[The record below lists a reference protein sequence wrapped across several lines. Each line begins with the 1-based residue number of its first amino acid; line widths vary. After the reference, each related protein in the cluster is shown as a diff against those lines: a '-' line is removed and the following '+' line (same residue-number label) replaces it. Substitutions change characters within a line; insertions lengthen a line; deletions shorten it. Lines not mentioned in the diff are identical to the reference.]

1 MVSSINFCSHQSFQH
16 NSPFLLDLSWQSSL
30 SSSAV
35 GAVLEVR
42 DAVRASNTASRA
54 KSAAY
59 IAADRAKKAYESCDH
74 SSSMEK
80 VQSAQLEASNAQSH
94 AIHATV
100 VEYEA
105 NLAKKRS
112 AVSFAQDVQSWN
124 IHRKK
129 ELLRTCVQA
138 AKSQQEACRKAADA
152 LEGIRDGLI
161 DSSGYSFAEAE
172 VTPWSEMKFTSASH
186 LRLPSTDQLNV
197 NRQVTAST
205 SILQTQVGTSNAD
218 DFTRSN
224 SSSLNERPPS
234 TDQLNVNRQV
244 TASTSILQTQV
255 GTSNADDFTRSNSS
269 SLNERPPSTDQ
280 LNVNSQVTTTTAILQ
295 TQVGTS
301 NADDFTRSNSSSLND
316 WNTRT
321 QVFNDNDVI
330 GASNSIASDSDGF
343 NLLKDTIP
351 SSDNF
356 APQLSLLDEDYFSWS
371 HHEQSI
377 IAGDDNSDNDETEP
391 NNVNKYSYQS
401 QHDPTSDIVPT
412 IDTMTTSMQ
421 NLIDGLLLWGGEDVQ
436 GNDDEEHEAEDTI
449 NNRSSGSDA
458 HFDDLLG

>member
-1 MVSSINFCSHQSFQH
+1 MLFIFLFTLVSPPVSI
-16 NSPFLLDLSWQSSL
+16 DLSWQSSL

-80 VQSAQLEASNAQSH
+80 AQSALLEASNAQSH
-94 AIHATV
+94 AIHSTV

-138 AKSQQEACRKAADA
+138 TKSQQQACRKAADA

-172 VTPWSEMKFTSASH
+172 VTPWSEMKFTSAAHS
-186 LRLPSTDQLNV
+186 RPPSTDQLNV
-197 NRQVTAST
+197 DRQVTATT
-205 SILQTQVGTSNAD
+205 SIQQTQLGTYNAD
-218 DFTRSN
+218 DFTGSN
-224 SSSLNERPPS
+224 SSSLNERPPC
-234 TDQLNVNRQV
+234 
-244 TASTSILQTQV
+244 
-255 GTSNADDFTRSNSS
+255 
-269 SLNERPPSTDQ
+269 TDQ

-301 NADDFTRSNSSSLND
+301 NADDFTRNNSGSLND
-316 WNTRT
+316 WDTRK
-321 QVFNDNDVI
+321 QVFNDNDI
-330 GASNSIASDSDGF
+330 YRLHRTTLLLNYHSLTRITSHGATMI
-343 NLLKDTIP
+343 NLLLLVTIIQTMMKLKHIMSTCILLSVSVMIQP
-351 SSDNF
+351 LILY
-356 APQLSLLDEDYFSWS
+356 QLWIL
-371 HHEQSI
+371 
-377 IAGDDNSDNDETEP
+377 
-391 NNVNKYSYQS
+391 
-401 QHDPTSDIVPT
+401 
-412 IDTMTTSMQ
+412 
-421 NLIDGLLLWGGEDVQ
+421 
-436 GNDDEEHEAEDTI
+436 
-449 NNRSSGSDA
+449 
-458 HFDDLLG
+458 

>member
-1 MVSSINFCSHQSFQH
+1 MVSSINFCLHQSFQH

-30 SSSAV
+30 SRSAV

-186 LRLPSTDQLNV
+186 SRLPSTDQLNAD
-197 NRQVTAST
+197 RQVTAST
-205 SILQTQVGTSNAD
+205 A
-218 DFTRSN
+218 
-224 SSSLNERPPS
+224 
-234 TDQLNVNRQV
+234 
-244 TASTSILQTQV
+244 ILQTQV

-301 NADDFTRSNSSSLND
+301 NADDFTRSNSSCLND

-391 NNVNKYSYQS
+391 NNVNEYSYQS
-401 QHDPTSDIVPT
+401 QHDSTSDIVPT

-436 GNDDEEHEAEDTI
+436 GNDDEVHEAEDTI
-449 NNRSSGSDA
+449 KNRSSGSDA

>member
-1 MVSSINFCSHQSFQH
+1 M
-16 NSPFLLDLSWQSSL
+16 
-30 SSSAV
+30 
-35 GAVLEVR
+35 LEVR

-129 ELLRTCVQA
+129 ELLRTCLQA
-138 AKSQQEACRKAADA
+138 AKSQQQACRKAADA
-152 LEGIRDGLI
+152 LEGVRDGLI

-172 VTPWSEMKFTSASH
+172 VTPWSEMKFTSEAHS
-186 LRLPSTDQLNV
+186 RPPNTDH
-197 NRQVTAST
+197 NRIRQGTTTTA
-205 SILQTQVGTSNAD
+205 LGTSNSD
-218 DFTRSN
+218 DFTQSS
-224 SSSLNERPPS
+224 SSSLIEKPPS
-234 TDQLNVNRQV
+234 TDQLNVNKQV
-244 TASTSILQTQV
+244 TS
-255 GTSNADDFTRSNSS
+255 
-269 SLNERPPSTDQ
+269 
-280 LNVNSQVTTTTAILQ
+280 TTTAILQ
-295 TQVGTS
+295 TRLGSS
-301 NADDFTRSNSSSLND
+301 NADDLTRSNSSSLND
-316 WNTRT
+316 WNTRK
-321 QVFNDNDVI
+321 QVDNVVT

-343 NLLKDTIP
+343 NLLKDAIQT

-377 IAGDDNSDNDETEP
+377 IAGDDNQDNDEPEP
-391 NNVNKYSYQS
+391 NIVNEYPFQS
-401 QHDPTSDIVPT
+401 QYDSTSDIAPT

-421 NLIDGLLLWGGEDVQ
+421 NLIDGLLLWGGEDGQ
-436 GNDDEEHEAEDTI
+436 GNDDEVI
-449 NNRSSGSDA
+449 GSSRSEA

>member
-186 LRLPSTDQLNV
+186 SRLPSTDQLNAD
-197 NRQVTAST
+197 RQVTAS
-205 SILQTQVGTSNAD
+205 
-218 DFTRSN
+218 
-224 SSSLNERPPS
+224 
-234 TDQLNVNRQV
+234 
-244 TASTSILQTQV
+244 
-255 GTSNADDFTRSNSS
+255 
-269 SLNERPPSTDQ
+269 
-280 LNVNSQVTTTTAILQ
+280 TAILQ

-316 WNTRT
+316 WNTRR

-391 NNVNKYSYQS
+391 NNVNENSYQS
-401 QHDPTSDIVPT
+401 QHDSTSDIVPT

-436 GNDDEEHEAEDTI
+436 GNDDEVHEAEETI

>member
-234 TDQLNVNRQV
+234 TDQLNVN
-244 TASTSILQTQV
+244 
-255 GTSNADDFTRSNSS
+255 
-269 SLNERPPSTDQ
+269 
-280 LNVNSQVTTTTAILQ
+280 SQVTTTTAILQ

>member
-224 SSSLNERPPS
+224 SSSLN
-234 TDQLNVNRQV
+234 
-244 TASTSILQTQV
+244 
-255 GTSNADDFTRSNSS
+255 
-269 SLNERPPSTDQ
+269 
-280 LNVNSQVTTTTAILQ
+280 
-295 TQVGTS
+295 
-301 NADDFTRSNSSSLND
+301 D

-356 APQLSLLDEDYFSWS
+356 APQLSLLDEDYFSLS

>member
-1 MVSSINFCSHQSFQH
+1 M
-16 NSPFLLDLSWQSSL
+16 
-30 SSSAV
+30 
-35 GAVLEVR
+35 LEVR

-129 ELLRTCVQA
+129 ELLRTCLQA
-138 AKSQQEACRKAADA
+138 AKSQQQACRKAADA
-152 LEGIRDGLI
+152 LEGVRDGLI

-172 VTPWSEMKFTSASH
+172 VTPWSEMKFTSEAHS
-186 LRLPSTDQLNV
+186 RPPSTDHNMI
-197 NRQVTAST
+197 RQGTTTTA
-205 SILQTQVGTSNAD
+205 LGTSNSD
-218 DFTRSN
+218 DFTQSS
-224 SSSLNERPPS
+224 SSSLIEKPPS
-234 TDQLNVNRQV
+234 TDQLNVNKQV
-244 TASTSILQTQV
+244 TS
-255 GTSNADDFTRSNSS
+255 
-269 SLNERPPSTDQ
+269 
-280 LNVNSQVTTTTAILQ
+280 TTTAILQ
-295 TQVGTS
+295 TRLGSS
-301 NADDFTRSNSSSLND
+301 NADDLTRSNSSSLND
-316 WNTRT
+316 WNTRK
-321 QVFNDNDVI
+321 QVDNDVT

-343 NLLKDTIP
+343 NLLKDAIQT

-377 IAGDDNSDNDETEP
+377 IAGDDNQDNDEPEP
-391 NNVNKYSYQS
+391 NIVNEYPFQS
-401 QHDPTSDIVPT
+401 QYDSTSDIAPT

-421 NLIDGLLLWGGEDVQ
+421 NLIDGLLLWGGEDGQ
-436 GNDDEEHEAEDTI
+436 GNDDEVI
-449 NNRSSGSDA
+449 GSSRSEA

>member
-30 SSSAV
+30 SRSAV

-186 LRLPSTDQLNV
+186 SRLPSTDQLNAD
-197 NRQVTAST
+197 RQVTAST

-224 SSSLNERPPS
+224 SSC
-234 TDQLNVNRQV
+234 
-244 TASTSILQTQV
+244 
-255 GTSNADDFTRSNSS
+255 
-269 SLNERPPSTDQ
+269 
-280 LNVNSQVTTTTAILQ
+280 
-295 TQVGTS
+295 
-301 NADDFTRSNSSSLND
+301 LND
-316 WNTRT
+316 WNTRR

-391 NNVNKYSYQS
+391 NNVNEYSYQS
-401 QHDPTSDIVPT
+401 QHDSTSDIVPT

-421 NLIDGLLLWGGEDVQ
+421 NLIDGLLLWGGEDLQ

-458 HFDDLLG
+458 HFDDLL

>member
-186 LRLPSTDQLNV
+186 SRLPSTDQLNAD
-197 NRQVTAST
+197 RQVTAST
-205 SILQTQVGTSNAD
+205 SM
-218 DFTRSN
+218 
-224 SSSLNERPPS
+224 
-234 TDQLNVNRQV
+234 
-244 TASTSILQTQV
+244 
-255 GTSNADDFTRSNSS
+255 
-269 SLNERPPSTDQ
+269 
-280 LNVNSQVTTTTAILQ
+280 LQ

-316 WNTRT
+316 WNTRR

-391 NNVNKYSYQS
+391 NNVNEYSYQS
-401 QHDPTSDIVPT
+401 QHDSTSDIVPT

-421 NLIDGLLLWGGEDVQ
+421 NLIDGLLLWGGEDLQ

>member
-197 NRQVTAST
+197 NRQVM
-205 SILQTQVGTSNAD
+205 
-218 DFTRSN
+218 
-224 SSSLNERPPS
+224 
-234 TDQLNVNRQV
+234 
-244 TASTSILQTQV
+244 ASTSILQTQV

-391 NNVNKYSYQS
+391 NNVNEYSYQS

>member
-186 LRLPSTDQLNV
+186 SRLPSTDQLNAD
-197 NRQVTAST
+197 RQVTAS
-205 SILQTQVGTSNAD
+205 
-218 DFTRSN
+218 
-224 SSSLNERPPS
+224 
-234 TDQLNVNRQV
+234 
-244 TASTSILQTQV
+244 
-255 GTSNADDFTRSNSS
+255 
-269 SLNERPPSTDQ
+269 
-280 LNVNSQVTTTTAILQ
+280 TAILQ

-301 NADDFTRSNSSSLND
+301 NADDFTRSNSSCLND

-391 NNVNKYSYQS
+391 NNVNENSYQS
-401 QHDPTSDIVPT
+401 QHDSTSDIVPT

-436 GNDDEEHEAEDTI
+436 GNDDEVHEAEETI
-449 NNRSSGSDA
+449 NRSSGSDA